1 MNYGTDWF
9 ILEHLGSIR
18 HAEMLEKKNPLP
30 GGQPSEVEGLLK
42 RLLHRFDRG
51 DSPGAGE
58 LSLSNAVGLSDTVG
72 KRDVSLRDGEGKP
85 VIAKL
90 RTADGSG

>member
-30 GGQPSEVEGLLK
+30 GGSPSEVEGILK

-51 DSPGAGE
+51 DTPGAGE
-58 LSLSNAVGLSDTVG
+58 LSGADAVGLPDAVG
-72 KRDVSLRDGEGKP
+72 KRHVALDDGEGKP
-85 VIAKL
+85 VIGKL
-90 RTADGSG
+90 GTADGSG